1 MFVSSRRHR
10 ATVPVDGSP
19 AYTRRP
25 RPGHHCQTRAPRR
38 STRGRGRIRV
48 AEAPVGHQQPRAAAG
63 AEPEFGRSPAKR
75 CAPAAHLPTVCPS
88 SSPSI
93 EEFAGFAACVL
104 IKISGNR
111 SPLGR
116 HFSGPLTGLPDRPNQ
131 PGGYPRLPRQ
141 AIYPTRDHPQAL
153 VIPAS
158 PRAAPRPGNIST
170 GRRWMRR
177 SITQSHRR
185 PRNEQNALLPRK
197 FSPWLGYSSVYR
209 RSPHKTSWSNMYEAT
224 ISFPLGNRCPES
236 A

>member
-93 EEFAGFAACVL
+93 EESARLRCVCVDKNLRQPQPSRQAFFGASHGVARPAKPARRLPTAATAGY
-104 IKISGNR
+104 IPHQR
-111 SPLGR
+111 SP
-116 HFSGPLTGLPDRPNQ
+116 T
-131 PGGYPRLPRQ
+131 
-141 AIYPTRDHPQAL
+141 
-153 VIPAS
+153 S
-158 PRAAPRPGNIST
+158 PRNTGISESRASARQYLHWAPMDAALDYAIAQET
-170 GRRWMRR
+170 
-177 SITQSHRR
+177 TQ
-185 PRNEQNALLPRK
+185 
-197 FSPWLGYSSVYR
+197 
-209 RSPHKTSWSNMYEAT
+209 
-224 ISFPLGNRCPES
+224 
-236 A
+236 